1 MAEKKEKEP
10 KEPFLVIKDYKC
22 YVDNYNYIV
31 EGPKGKATY
40 YTTMESM
47 LNGIS
52 RRMTQDKIRD
62 KSVTKTIEDW
72 QAIMETQNKAI
83 VDAVAQIQDV

>member
-10 KEPFLVIKDYKC
+10 KEPFLVIKEYKC
-22 YVDNYNYIV
+22 YADNYNYIV

-40 YTTMESM
+40 YTTLESM